1 MGNTAEYEEVAPK
14 FRHFRWCTTRL
25 LAGRWACDRIQPWQQ
40 HPKMLCRHTPNL
52 MPRHDYIRISSYDVI
67 CESNCQCYFD
77 CTNMGIEQLEIHF
90 WGTKRFL
97 NYTIQFVYIFF
108 FLRRILVL
116 VISLS
121 FKRNRPWIYRLELI
135 QNVHNWF
142 FFMVRSI
149 IMFLSEVLTAK
160 RCCCKKFWDLRKRF
174 PLTASPVICFRF
186 RF

>member
-108 FLRRILVL
+108 FAENSGTGNFVKLQAKSSMNIPPL
-116 VISLS
+116 INT
-121 FKRNRPWIYRLELI
+121 KRAQLI
-135 QNVHNWF
+135 C
-142 FFMVRSI
+142 FMVRSI